1 MVWKRVEPGAQGGR
15 RTAGNH
21 GGATLPCDALARNT
35 SDKICFF
42 EIGAGQG
49 GVQPGATAAPAA
61 YIYAELND
69 AEAAIVSMIKA
80 IRYE

>member
-21 GGATLPCDALARNT
+21 SGVTLPCDALARNT

-42 EIGAGQG
+42 EFGAGQAG
-49 GVQPGATAAPAA
+49 ERPGAAAAPAA
-61 YIYAELND
+61 YTYAELNET
-69 AEAAIVSMIKA
+69 EAAIVLMIKP